1 MLITVNSRNPEKRK
15 IEQIVEVLENGGIIA
30 YPTDTSFG
38 IGCDLKNKKAV
49 EKIYKI
55 LNLPKNKN
63 LSFLCPNLSNVSEYA
78 VVSNFAYKTMK
89 RLVPGRYTFI
99 LDAAKTVP
107 TTLISKR
114 KQVGIRVPDD
124 SICQAIVEKLERPII
139 STTAKNSEGQ
149 YFLDAV
155 EINEELGKL
164 IDIVIDPSEM
174 VEPQG
179 LSTVIDFTNDEVN
192 LVRKGLGDY
201 TWIIEE

>member
-1 MLITVNSRNPEKRK
+1 MLMTVNSRNPEKRK
-15 IEQIVEVLENGGIIA
+15 LEQIIEVLENGGIIA

-55 LNLPKNKN
+55 LDLPKNKN

-78 VVSNFAYKTMK
+78 VVSNLAYKTMK
-89 RLVPGRYTFI
+89 RLVPGAYTFI

-107 TTLISKR
+107 TALLSKR
-114 KQVGIRVPDD
+114 KQVGIRVPNDK
-124 SICQAIVEKLERPII
+124 ICQSIVEKLERPII

-149 YFLDAV
+149 YFMDAE
-155 EINEELGKL
+155 EINEKLGKL
-164 IDIVIDPSEM
+164 IDIIIDPSEM

-179 LSTVIDFTNDEVN
+179 LSTVIDFSNDEVT

-201 TWIIEE
+201 TWIVEE

>member
-1 MLITVNSRNPEKRK
+1 MLITVNSKNPEKRK

-89 RLVPGRYTFI
+89 RLVPGGYTFI

-107 TTLISKR
+107 TTLLSKR
-114 KQVGIRVPDD
+114 KQVGIRVPND

-139 STTAKNSEGQ
+139 STTAKNSEGL
-149 YFLDAV
+149 YFLDAM
-155 EINEELGKL
+155 EINEKLGKL